1 MSELAFTL
9 LRFGFLALLWVFI
22 ALIVGVLRR
31 DLFGPTVRSRG
42 AGRPAPTPPASV
54 GQRTLSRLGRGGAG
68 PVAAPSHD
76 SPAAVAAPPLRLL
89 VTQGPLAGTSIPLVG
104 TSVVVGRSPS
114 STLVLDDGYAS
125 SRHARFYPGDGGWF
139 VEDLGSTN
147 GTLVDN
153 EKIKAATPVG
163 VGSSVRIGQTVIE
176 PRR

>member
-22 ALIVGVLRR
+22 ALIVGVMRR

-42 AGRPAPTPPASV
+42 AGRPAPTAPASV
-54 GQRTLSRLGRGGAG
+54 GQRTLSRLGRGGA
-68 PVAAPSHD
+68 AAASLPQDPPAPAQPST
-76 SPAAVAAPPLRLL
+76 PLRLL
-89 VTQGPLAGTSIPLVG
+89 VTKGPLAGTSIPLVG

-114 STLVLDDGYAS
+114 STLVLDDDFAS

-147 GTLVDN
+147 GTEVNGQAILT
-153 EKIKAATPVG
+153 ATPVV
-163 VGSSVRIGQTVIE
+163 VGSTVRIGKTVIE